1 MIQLKGVKNC
11 FFSIEFIRRLGRYRE
26 TNNIRR
32 FIGIITTTSDLW
44 ETRTIEFRIL
54 DRQLYIFL
62 EYTYI
67 FVMVLTL

>member
-54 DRQLYIFL
+54 DRQLYLFFYFI
-62 EYTYI
+62 
-67 FVMVLTL
+67 